1 MKFGFIESAG
11 FIAGLLGG
19 LAALSALAGEAAVS
33 IDKYAFSPKSLTVK
47 VGTTVVWTNNEKR
60 TSHDVTFPGLGAASE
75 RLMGGDVFKFT
86 FDKPGRYPY
95 ICEIHKT
102 MPDMQAEIVVEE

>member
-1 MKFGFIESAG
+1 MKFGFIEATG
-11 FIAGLLGG
+11 FIAGLVGG
-19 LAALSALAGEAAVS
+19 SAAFSVMAGEAAVS

-60 TSHDVTFPGLGAASE
+60 TGHDVTIPDLGAASE

-86 FDKPGRYPY
+86 FDKPGRYAY
-95 ICEIHKT
+95 VCEIHKN